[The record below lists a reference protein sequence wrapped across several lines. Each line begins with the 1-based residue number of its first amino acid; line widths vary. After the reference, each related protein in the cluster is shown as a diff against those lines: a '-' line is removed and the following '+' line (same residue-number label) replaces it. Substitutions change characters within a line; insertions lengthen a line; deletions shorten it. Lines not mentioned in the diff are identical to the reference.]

1 MSNNKNGT
9 MPILDHLSE
18 LRLRLV
24 ISAGALLV
32 AVGVSFANIEFIRGI
47 LTSPLGDMP
56 LIYLSPPEAFMA
68 NLRLALFSGLVL
80 ALPVLLYE
88 FSAYIFPG
96 LTRSEK
102 KFYLAV
108 LAGILVLFSAGVI
121 FAFHVV
127 FPFTLSFFLQ
137 FADAQL
143 EPHLTISDYL
153 AFVLSFHI
161 AFGAVFQLP
170 LFTWALG
177 KVGLLSTTFLRRHRK
192 VAILIMLVIASII
205 TPPDIISQ
213 AIMIL
218 PLIFL
223 YELGIFMVMI
233 SERKRLKAL
242 SDQD

>member
-1 MSNNKNGT
+1 
-9 MPILDHLSE
+9 MPILEHISE

-32 AVGVSFANIEFIRGI
+32 AVGISFANVELFRGI
-47 LTSPLGDMP
+47 LTRPLGDMP
-56 LIYLSPPEAFMA
+56 LIYLSPPEAFTA
-68 NLRLALFSGLVL
+68 NLKLSLFTGLVL

-88 FSAYIFPG
+88 LSAYIFPG
-96 LTRSEK
+96 LTSGEK

-108 LAGILVLFSAGVI
+108 LAGIIVLFSAGVI

-127 FPFTLSFFLQ
+127 FPYTLSFFLQ

-170 LFTWALG
+170 LLTWALG
-177 KVGLLSTTFLRRHRK
+177 KIGLLSTSFLRRHRK
-192 VAILIMLVIASII
+192 IAILIMLIIASII

-218 PLIFL
+218 PLLFL

-233 SERKRLKAL
+233 SERKQLDAL
-242 SDQD
+242 SD

>member
-9 MPILDHLSE
+9 MPILEHISE

-32 AVGVSFANIEFIRGI
+32 AVGISFANVELFRGI
-47 LTSPLGDMP
+47 LTRPLGDMP
-56 LIYLSPPEAFMA
+56 LIYLSPPEAFTA
-68 NLRLALFSGLVL
+68 NLKLSLFTGLVL

-88 FSAYIFPG
+88 LSAYIFPG
-96 LTRSEK
+96 LTSGEK

-108 LAGILVLFSAGVI
+108 LAGIIVLFSAGVI

-127 FPFTLSFFLQ
+127 FPYTLSFFLQ

-170 LFTWALG
+170 LLTWALG
-177 KVGLLSTTFLRRHRK
+177 KIGLLSTSFLRRHRK
-192 VAILIMLVIASII
+192 IAILIMLIMASII

-218 PLIFL
+218 PLLFL

-233 SERKRLKAL
+233 SERKQLDAL
-242 SDQD
+242 SD